1 MNKINYF
8 FIFITILI
16 SSCNHNNKNFNN
28 KEFKKSFSVNGKVI
42 LDNNV
47 NISKFF
53 IVDTLLLAKLEGDD
67 YHYIVFNSKTLNP
80 LGKLAKKGKGPNEF
94 PDVLQYE
101 HHIAKNNQLK
111 IWVYGW
117 NTHKIYL
124 INISNSIK
132 NQNTI
137 IDTVLKL
144 APQIKFNFL
153 FVTDNY
159 KVIGNTIN
167 TTTDMKRLLI
177 YDIEKN
183 KIIKEVNPFPKIENN
198 NEDIAFIFYKYNWLF
213 LSSLAS
219 NPNFTKFA
227 SAMLYF
233 NRIDIFDKNGN
244 IINSYEGKNNI
255 TKTEIDGFFS
265 TEIGNY
271 ANIKKYY
278 SGTTSSG
285 NFIYTIYYNKK
296 ASKSA
301 ESLPVK
307 IRIFNWNAE
316 LVCELNIPNHLTSI
330 AIDEKNGI
338 MYGVAFF
345 DEKILKYDISSI
357 LNEIKTESR

>member
-1 MNKINYF
+1 MNNKFY
-8 FIFITILI
+8 IFLAI
-16 SSCNHNNKNFNN
+16 SIFLFSCQSNNKNTEKKIFLKNYTINGKTIFNN
-28 KEFKKSFSVNGKVI
+28 DVNIIYLFSVDSI
-42 LDNNV
+42 L
-47 NISKFF
+47 I
-53 IVDTLLLAKLEGDD
+53 AKLNDD
-67 YHYIVFNSKTLNP
+67 NYHYAVYNPKTLKL
-80 LGKLAKKGKGPNEF
+80 LGKFARKGNGPNEF
-94 PDVLQYE
+94 PDVLRYE
-101 HHIAKNNQLK
+101 QNIIENNQIK
-111 IWVYGW
+111 IWVYGY
-117 NTHKIYL
+117 NTNKIYL
-124 INISNSIK
+124 INVSNSIK
-132 NQNTI
+132 NQATT
-137 IDTVLKL
+137 IDTILNVE
-144 APQIKFNFL
+144 PQIKFSNL
-153 FVTDNY
+153 FVTNDY
-159 KVIGNTIN
+159 KVIGNIRN

-183 KIIKEVNPFPKIENN
+183 KIVKEVDLFPKIENN
-198 NEDIAFIFYKYNWLF
+198 NEDITFIFYKYNWLF

-271 ANIKKYY
+271 ANIKEYY

-357 LNEIKTESR
+357 LDEIKTGSK